1 MVTGF
6 LWDFF
11 FFFSS
16 SSTEN
21 LSHWLLG
28 AHGGGVAVFQLP
40 RRLCGDSEGPLTRN
54 PLPGL
59 SCLPDSLAL
68 LFEISNP
75 HNPEGGL
82 V

>member
-11 FFFSS
+11 FNSS
-16 SSTEN
+16 PEN
-21 LSHWLLG
+21 LSHRLLG
-28 AHGGGVAVFQLP
+28 AHGGGVAVFQLL

-59 SCLPDSLAL
+59 NCLPDSLAL
-68 LFEISNP
+68 FEISNA
-75 HNPEGGL
+75 HNPKGGL
-82 V
+82 A

>member
-1 MVTGF
+1 M
-6 LWDFF
+6 
-11 FFFSS
+11 
-16 SSTEN
+16 
-21 LSHWLLG
+21 
-28 AHGGGVAVFQLP
+28 AVFQLP

-82 V
+82 A